1 MDFLTPSP
9 FLSTSI
15 NSTSPLSLSFFL
27 LACTSQLQRCLGS
40 GEFIGLMSPTGKFCA
55 EMTGPCDVDVDVVV
69 VVVVVVSRFP
79 FVVVAAVVL
88 GCSEL
93 KHDKHIQK

>member
-1 MDFLTPSP
+1 
-9 FLSTSI
+9 
-15 NSTSPLSLSFFL
+15 
-27 LACTSQLQRCLGS
+27 
-40 GEFIGLMSPTGKFCA
+40 MSPTGKFCA
-55 EMTGPCDVDVDVVV
+55 EMTGPCDVVVV
-69 VVVVVVSRFP
+69 VVVVVAVVVVVVSRFP